1 MRDRRVFIGT
11 VVGVLFAVPLA
22 AGAQQTAKVWRIGY
36 LSVFSSSN
44 PYPPSEAF
52 WQGLHDLG
60 WVEGKN
66 IAIEWRFAEGNA
78 RRLPDLAAELVVN
91 CQEIV
96 HPGLRC
102 EAGGCRPTITA
113 EQEARMN
120 IHKNART
127 TPRSRGQIVE
137 RIRTRQETPKAVAA
151 AVGVSTRTVRKWIAR
166 YAAEAEAGLAD
177 RSCRPQ
183 RSPRATPPLLV
194 SWVERLRRQRWTGVE
209 IAQALHLSAS
219 TVARLLRRHGLARLR
234 QLEPPVPIQ
243 RYQWARPGDLLHL
256 DVKKLARIGRVGHRI
271 TGERRGQMRGLG
283 WEFVHVAVDDAS
295 RLAYVEVLPDESGA
309 TATQFLW
316 RARAWFRRHG
326 IRVRRV
332 MTDNGSGY
340 ISDRFARLCRSAGMH
355 HRRTRPY
362 TPRTNG
368 KAERFIQTLLREW
381 AYRRAYPTS
390 RHRTEALLA
399 WLYYYNWERGHGALH
414 GRPPISSLVNPNNL
428 MAVHS

>member
-1 MRDRRVFIGT
+1 
-11 VVGVLFAVPLA
+11 
-22 AGAQQTAKVWRIGY
+22 
-36 LSVFSSSN
+36 
-44 PYPPSEAF
+44 
-52 WQGLHDLG
+52 
-60 WVEGKN
+60 
-66 IAIEWRFAEGNA
+66 
-78 RRLPDLAAELVVN
+78 
-91 CQEIV
+91 
-96 HPGLRC
+96 
-102 EAGGCRPTITA
+102 
-113 EQEARMN
+113 MN

-137 RIRTRQETPKAVAA
+137 RVLTRQEAPRAVAA
-151 AVGVSTRTVRKWIAR
+151 AVGVSARTVRKWVAR

-177 RSCRPQ
+177 RSSRPR

-194 SWVERLRRQRWTGVE
+194 SWVERLRRQRWAGGE
-209 IAQALHLSAS
+209 IAEALQLSPS

-234 QLEPPVPIQ
+234 QLEPPVPVQ
-243 RYQWARPGDLLHL
+243 RYQWAHPGDLLHL

-271 TGERRGQMRGLG
+271 TGERRAQVRGLG

-332 MTDNGSGY
+332 LTDNGSGY
-340 ISDRFARLCRSAGMH
+340 VSDRFARLCRSASLQ

-381 AYRRAYPTS
+381 AYRRAYPNS
-390 RHRTEALLA
+390 RHRTEALPA

-414 GRPPISSLVNPNNL
+414 GRPPISSLVAPNNL
-428 MAVHS
+428 LAVHS

>member
-1 MRDRRVFIGT
+1 
-11 VVGVLFAVPLA
+11 
-22 AGAQQTAKVWRIGY
+22 
-36 LSVFSSSN
+36 
-44 PYPPSEAF
+44 
-52 WQGLHDLG
+52 
-60 WVEGKN
+60 
-66 IAIEWRFAEGNA
+66 
-78 RRLPDLAAELVVN
+78 
-91 CQEIV
+91 
-96 HPGLRC
+96 
-102 EAGGCRPTITA
+102 
-113 EQEARMN
+113 MN

-137 RIRTRQETPKAVAA
+137 RVLTRRETPSAVAA
-151 AVGVSTRTVRKWIAR
+151 AVGVSERTVRKWVAR
-166 YAAEAEAGLAD
+166 YAAEPAVGLAD

-183 RSPRATPPLLV
+183 RSPGATPPLLV
-194 SWVERLRRQRWTGVE
+194 SWVERLRRQRWSGAE
-209 IAQALHLSAS
+209 IAQALQLSAS

-234 QLEPPVPIQ
+234 QLAPPVPVR

-271 TGERRGQMRGLG
+271 TGERRGQVRGLG

-295 RLAYVEVLPDESGA
+295 RLAYVEVLPDEGGA
-309 TATQFLW
+309 TTTQFLW

-332 MTDNGSGY
+332 LTDNGPGY
-340 ISDRFARLCRSAGMH
+340 ISDHFARLCRSAGLRH
-355 HRRTRPY
+355 HRTRPY

-390 RHRTEALLA
+390 RHRTEALPA

-414 GRPPISSLVNPNNL
+414 GRPPITCLAAPNNL
-428 MAVHS
+428 VAVHS